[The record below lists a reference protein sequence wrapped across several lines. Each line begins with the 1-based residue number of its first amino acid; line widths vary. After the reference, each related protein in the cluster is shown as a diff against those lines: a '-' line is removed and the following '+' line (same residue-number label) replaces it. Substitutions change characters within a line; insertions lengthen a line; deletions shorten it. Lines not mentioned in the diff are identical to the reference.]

1 MADPRTA
8 VVVGGTS
15 GIGRAIAL
23 RFAQDGFRLV
33 VAGRDRSRGDR
44 SAADCRAA
52 GAADAAFL
60 EVDVGDPESLAA
72 LARDTERRL
81 GAPGVLVN
89 CAGILQSGRRVLD
102 QDLAEDEAMW
112 RVNYRGTLVG
122 SQVFGRL
129 MSAAGRGAIL
139 NVGSLASFAPLSLP
153 AYTPGKYA
161 VLALTQMLAAELGP
175 DGVRVNAVAPG
186 YTLSDGLKDKIAK
199 GERNP
204 DAIKDND
211 RAAAVR
217 RAERCRR
224 GRLLPV
230 LRSRG
235 RDHRRN
241 PARGRR
247 LAGSSSLCPLS
258 ARQSD
263 PIGVGQMTKRKPLS
277 AVVAESLAAKI
288 RSDGLIP
295 GAQLPTEAELCL
307 EYDVSRTVI
316 REAVARLRSE
326 GLVIPHQ
333 GRGMF
338 VSDLSPRNFSIP
350 EDALKSLP
358 ETIAIMELRMS
369 VEVEAAGLCAE
380 RRTPHEAHAIRALME
395 QVDARHDDPNAVQIH
410 YDYDFHLAIAKAT
423 GNEFIHGFLIYLRP
437 MIVPRY
443 QLGYVVAPEWKNS
456 YYARIHKEHRA
467 IVDAIDRQDSPAA
480 RRTMRRHLANSL
492 ERVRGLAEAAGI
504 SALPEAQELAAAALF
519 ANMKRPASADR

>member
-1 MADPRTA
+1 
-8 VVVGGTS
+8 
-15 GIGRAIAL
+15 
-23 RFAQDGFRLV
+23 
-33 VAGRDRSRGDR
+33 
-44 SAADCRAA
+44 
-52 GAADAAFL
+52 
-60 EVDVGDPESLAA
+60 
-72 LARDTERRL
+72 
-81 GAPGVLVN
+81 
-89 CAGILQSGRRVLD
+89 
-102 QDLAEDEAMW
+102 
-112 RVNYRGTLVG
+112 
-122 SQVFGRL
+122 
-129 MSAAGRGAIL
+129 
-139 NVGSLASFAPLSLP
+139 
-153 AYTPGKYA
+153 
-161 VLALTQMLAAELGP
+161 
-175 DGVRVNAVAPG
+175 
-186 YTLSDGLKDKIAK
+186 
-199 GERNP
+199 
-204 DAIKDND
+204 
-211 RAAAVR
+211 
-217 RAERCRR
+217 
-224 GRLLPV
+224 
-230 LRSRG
+230 
-235 RDHRRN
+235 
-241 PARGRR
+241 
-247 LAGSSSLCPLS
+247 
-258 ARQSD
+258 
-263 PIGVGQMTKRKPLS
+263 MTKRKPLS

-295 GAQLPTEAELCL
+295 GAQLPTEAELCS

-358 ETIAIMELRMS
+358 ETIAILELRMS

-492 ERVRGLAEAAGI
+492 ERVRALAEAAGI

-519 ANMKRPASADR
+519 AKMKRPASADR